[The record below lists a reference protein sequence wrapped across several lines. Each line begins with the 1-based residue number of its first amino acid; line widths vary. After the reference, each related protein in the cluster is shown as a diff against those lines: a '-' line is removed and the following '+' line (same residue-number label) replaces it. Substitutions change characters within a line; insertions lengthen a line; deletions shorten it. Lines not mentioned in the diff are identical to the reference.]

1 MAGSAF
7 WVGLYCSSHR
17 MMAQKTSV
25 SMAIRPAHPH
35 DETLGSCLLCRL
47 VVKRSHCQA
56 GSAPQPAAA
65 GGNGIS
71 CQHGTAAQGK
81 AGCCFLS
88 RLGAWPAHG
97 SRQNTEQLPSQN
109 YQASPATEGR
119 PPGVVKHCNGPGGV
133 AGSLHKTAHR

>member
-65 GGNGIS
+65 GGKGLPAWHR
-71 CQHGTAAQGK
+71 CTGQGGVLFLVK
-81 AGCCFLS
+81 AG
-88 RLGAWPAHG
+88 RLAGAW
-97 SRQNTEQLPSQN
+97 EQAEYRATTQPKLPGI
-109 YQASPATEGR
+109 PRHRG
-119 PPGVVKHCNGPGGV
+119 PPTWGGETLQWTRGV